1 MLRTPELAE
10 HSERRADYAAPTMA
24 ARRRLCAGAVGIA
37 LVIGPV
43 TVPTDAS
50 WQAAPQPVDL
60 TVMTFNIW
68 YGATVTHG
76 LDEVVRAI
84 RRAGADVV
92 GLQEPYARTRRIA
105 KALGF
110 HASPRLHLVSRFPI
124 LEPEGSNGD
133 WAYLLLAPGQ
143 VAAVANTHLTCCP
156 YTPYRIVH
164 RGFTRAEAMGQ
175 ERRTR
180 LDQIRDHLSAL
191 EPLLSA
197 GVPTFFTGD
206 FNAPSHRDWNDAAVR
221 ARALPYRMRWPVS
234 LAMERA
240 GFGDSYRE
248 VHPDPVADPGFT
260 WTAGYPAPYVHPWE
274 VFDRIDFV
282 WNAGPVQTNTSR
294 VIGESHANA
303 DIPIRPW
310 PSDHRAVASSF
321 TVTPAPMPVSV
332 VAEGESA
339 RLGLPLRARFRADG
353 TGDHVILTASGS
365 TTPLADLP
373 TGSDPDGSV
382 AFDTGRLSRG
392 AYDVVLLD
400 ATNSELS
407 RDSVVLIAEGQQT
420 ALTVPDPTL
429 EGDQRLEVSWAFA
442 PGNQFD
448 WLAVFRAGAA
458 AKGDP
463 YLAWRYTE
471 ARIDGTSTI
480 GPGARGPAPW
490 PLKPGRYEVRLCLD
504 DSYRCRGSASFRVLV

>member
-1 MLRTPELAE
+1 
-10 HSERRADYAAPTMA
+10 MA
-24 ARRRLCAGAVGIA
+24 GRRRLCAGAVGLA
-37 LVIGPV
+37 LAMGPV
-43 TVPTDAS
+43 VAS
-50 WQAAPQPVDL
+50 TGASGQAALQPVDL

-84 RRAGADVV
+84 REAGADIV

-110 HASPRLHLVSRFPI
+110 HASPRMHLVSRFPI
-124 LEPEGSNGD
+124 LEPSGSNGD
-133 WAYLLLAPGQ
+133 WAYLLLAPGE
-143 VAAVANTHLTCCP
+143 VAAIANTHLTCCP
-156 YTPYRIVH
+156 YTPYRIVN
-164 RGFTRAEAMGQ
+164 RGFGRAEAMAQ

-206 FNAPSHRDWNDAAVR
+206 FNAPSYRDWTPAAVR
-221 ARALPYRMRWPVS
+221 ARGLPYTMRWPVS
-234 LAMERA
+234 LAMEEA
-240 GFGDSYRE
+240 GFRDSYRE
-248 VHPDPVADPGFT
+248 VYPDPVADPGFT
-260 WTAGYPAPYVHPWE
+260 WTAGYPAPYVYPWE

-282 WNAGPVQTNTSR
+282 WDAGPVVTNASR
-294 VIGESHANA
+294 VIGESRANA

-339 RLGLPLRARFRADG
+339 RLGLPLRARFHAG
-353 TGDHVILTASGS
+353 GPGDHVILTASGS
-365 TTPLADLP
+365 STPLADLP
-373 TGSDPDGSV
+373 SGPDPDGSV
-382 AFDTGRLSRG
+382 AFDTTQLEQG

-400 ATNSELS
+400 ATDTERS
-407 RDSVVLIAEGQQT
+407 RDTVVLIADGQQT
-420 ALTVPDPTL
+420 VLTVADPTL
-429 EGDQRLEVSWAFA
+429 EGDQRLEVGWAFA

-448 WLAVFRAGAA
+448 WLAVFRAGVA

-463 YLAWRYTE
+463 YLAWRYTD
-471 ARIDGTSTI
+471 ARIDGSLPI
-480 GPGARGPAPW
+480 GPGARGPASW

-504 DSYRCRGSASFRVLV
+504 DSYRCRGSASFRVVG